1 MKPMIPSQDVV
12 PLSELRANL
21 ADLLKQTQQTG
32 RPIVITQHGR
42 GVAVLVST
50 DEYEK
55 LLADVEIAKGISRGL
70 ADVAAGR
77 THTHEKV
84 MAELEGIIDE
94 ARRTQGGKRRKS
106 NRKGAA

>member
-42 GVAVLVST
+42 GAAVMLSA
-50 DEYEK
+50 EAYEE
-55 LLADVEIAKGISRGL
+55 LLERVELMRAVVQGQASIAGGKGIPHKQAVAMFKATLEG
-70 ADVAAGR
+70 AKAKPAAGKR
-77 THTHEKV
+77 KPKV
-84 MAELEGIIDE
+84 PA
-94 ARRTQGGKRRKS
+94 
-106 NRKGAA
+106 